1 MKFDKRVKLTNDKVL
16 NKDGEYVVYWMQNA
30 MRVEYNHALNYAVKR
45 ANLLGKPLL
54 VIFVINL
61 KYPEATTRHYK
72 FMLEGLSEVR
82 QELKDKNIKI
92 SFLIGDALD
101 CVLDVCEKASFLV
114 AEKGYLKHE
123 IEIRKKLSSKVNI
136 PMFEV
141 ETNVIV
147 PVEEVSN
154 KEEYAAYTIRPKIN
168 KLISYYALELESF
181 EINKDSLNLKVSNE
195 IEFNVE
201 DIMKLLSVFE
211 DKYSSE
217 FKGGISE
224 ARRYLDDFIKNKLN
238 FYEEKRNDPSLD
250 YQSNMSMYL
259 HFGQISPL
267 EIYLKTKDEKNSDHY
282 IEELVVRR
290 ELSYNFVYYNKNY
303 DNYRSLPN
311 WALETLEDHSR
322 DNRKYIY
329 TLEEL
334 ENFNTHDTYWNA
346 CQKQMVTTGKMH
358 GYMRMYWGKKII
370 EWSNDYKEAYKVL
383 IYLNNKYNIDGR
395 GPNAYAGVAWCFGK
409 HDRPWFEREIFG
421 KVRYMNENGLKRKF
435 DMESYLKKI
444 GEKRQ

>member
-1 MKFDKRVKLTNDKVL
+1 MKFDKRVKLTNNKVL

-358 GYMRMYWGKKII
+358 GYMRMYWGKKVI